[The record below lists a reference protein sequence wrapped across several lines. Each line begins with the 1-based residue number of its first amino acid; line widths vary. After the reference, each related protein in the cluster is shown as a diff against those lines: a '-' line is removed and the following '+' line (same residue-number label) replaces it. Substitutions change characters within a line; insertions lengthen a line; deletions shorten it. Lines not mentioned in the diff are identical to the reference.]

1 MKPVRGPAFKLI
13 LAVLLLAALII
24 CVIIYYNRR
33 IAMIEH
39 KLKQTSVLI
48 DRYNLK
54 GDSLIMTHTAG
65 TNTYRH
71 KLKKVN

>member
-1 MKPVRGPAFKLI
+1 MKPVRGPVLKLI

-33 IAMIEH
+33 IAVIEH

-48 DRYNLK
+48 DNSLTNGTPLK
-54 GDSLIMTHTAG
+54 S
-65 TNTYRH
+65 
-71 KLKKVN
+71 KWFCV